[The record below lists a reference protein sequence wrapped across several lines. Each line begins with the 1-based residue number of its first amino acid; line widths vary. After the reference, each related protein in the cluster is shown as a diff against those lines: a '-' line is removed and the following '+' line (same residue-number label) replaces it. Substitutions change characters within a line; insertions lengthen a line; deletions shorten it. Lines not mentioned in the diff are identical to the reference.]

1 MLKHM
6 FTLQEIEEDAAA
18 SLDIKEDIREECDKF
33 GTVTNVV
40 LYDKEEEGV
49 VTVRFGDAR
58 AAQACVE
65 VFDGRWFD
73 KRQVVA
79 YIADGK
85 ERFVKSGKDAET
97 AEDEQKRL
105 EKFRKEIEA

>member
-1 MLKHM
+1 M
-6 FTLQEIEEDAAA
+6 FTFQDLEEDAAA
-18 SLDIKEDIREECDKF
+18 YLDIKEDVREECDKF
-33 GTVTNVV
+33 GDVTNVV
-40 LYDKEEEGV
+40 LYDKEEDGV
-49 VTVRFGDAR
+49 VTVRFSDAR

-73 KRQVVA
+73 KRKIIA

-85 ERFVKSGKDAET
+85 ERFMKSGGKDAE
-97 AEDEQKRL
+97 APEEEQKRL